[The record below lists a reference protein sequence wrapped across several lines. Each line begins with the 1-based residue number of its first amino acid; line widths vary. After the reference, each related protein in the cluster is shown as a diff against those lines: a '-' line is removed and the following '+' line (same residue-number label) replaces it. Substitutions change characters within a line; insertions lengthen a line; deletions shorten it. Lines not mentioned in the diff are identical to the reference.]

1 MPEMKELEVF
11 LIQLLQTLWAYSVC
25 KGKWYHNEERNGRFF
40 KKIQIKILDIKYMI
54 IPERK
59 NILDGINSKL
69 HNTEEKSNMKTEE
82 YKQLKMSQ
90 GEKN

>member
-1 MPEMKELEVF
+1 
-11 LIQLLQTLWAYSVC
+11 
-25 KGKWYHNEERNGRFF
+25 
-40 KKIQIKILDIKYMI
+40 MI